1 MILKKYYISGLLF
14 LLIFSFWGCDKKG
27 NPLPSDIIFTAQLN
41 GIKYKDVM
49 PMVIPPG
56 AKRTPV
62 LEIVQGDHSYI
73 NIRSSLKPEDDSDK
87 RGDFS
92 LNIRV
97 SLSEQIEL
105 NKKYSF
111 SPIAG
116 KEKVIGSD
124 NLIYLEGAKQ
134 FVSISS
140 TSFNVDTKYYGNGTL
155 VLTEYDLV
163 KNKAKGNVEFFIPY
177 DNWDA
182 NIKDLKMSGEFHCW
196 IQNAN
201 FYIRK

>member
-87 RGDFS
+87 RGDFL

-97 SLSEQIEL
+97 PLSEQIEL

-116 KEKVIGSD
+116 KERVTGSD

-140 TSFNVDTKYYGNGTL
+140 TSFNVDTKYYGTGTL
-155 VLTEYDLV
+155 VLTEYDSV
-163 KNKAKGNVEFFIPY
+163 KNKAKGKVDLVFPYHDSITQKDELEIRGEFF
-177 DNWDA
+177 
-182 NIKDLKMSGEFHCW
+182 CW
-196 IQNAN
+196 IN
-201 FYIRK
+201 K